1 MGFLHSFLPEKS
13 LDGLL
18 HILEDLPGNA
28 AGGAAQHGQGL
39 RGIELHHEDEVLGG
53 VMSLGIAAAP
63 LQKHEAHTVF
73 QSGPEPVFGG
83 LTVQLLQEAAV
94 FGFFQLR
101 QTAGEPFLHQPL
113 SG

>member
-1 MGFLHSFLPEKS
+1 MGF
-13 LDGLL
+13 GLT
-18 HILEDLPGNA
+18 
-28 AGGAAQHGQGL
+28 
-39 RGIELHHEDEVLGG
+39 
-53 VMSLGIAAAP
+53 AAP

-83 LTVQLLQEAAV
+83 LAVQLLQEAAGL
-94 FGFFQLR
+94 GFFQLC